1 MASTSDINES
11 TDSRLPLFGRILGFL
26 LFGLVWS
33 LPADTWELSRPAQ
46 NLAAVSVLMAVFWLT
61 QALPMSATALVPLAM
76 FPLLGIQS
84 ATLVSK
90 SYIDRNIFLY
100 FGGFI
105 IAMGIERWGLHRRM
119 ALHIVRRIGTS
130 SARIV
135 LGFMLA
141 TAFLS
146 MWISNTAS
154 SLLMLPIAL
163 ALVNSLG
170 DLPAENEDA
179 AKTRDQA
186 INRLVVVLLLG
197 VAYSAS
203 IGGFTS
209 LVGTPTNLTFTQIFE
224 RRFPEAP
231 DIAAGQWMIA
241 VVPVGV
247 VMLAICWGI
256 LTFRLPSIQM
266 PDQGGANYFDDR
278 LRKLGPP
285 TRAEKSMFLIFLAT
299 ALLWLFRT
307 DLSFAGTTL
316 VPGWGN
322 WVETTFQ
329 TAEIHDST
337 VALAM
342 ALLMFLIPARRNE
355 NGRTEHLMDWETVEN
370 MPWGI
375 LILIGGGYALAGAF
389 QSTGLS
395 EDIGRIFASQ
405 LAGQSAWLIVGGTCL
420 LLTFL
425 TELTSNTATVAT
437 LMPVLAAT
445 AVAINID
452 PLLIMIPATI
462 SASCAFML
470 PIATPPNAIVF
481 SSGRIS
487 MRQMARYGILL
498 NLVGVVVITAFM
510 FWIIGPQFNVKSDSL
525 PEWATP
531 SASELSTEKP

>member
-1 MASTSDINES
+1 MSSNIDES
-11 TDSRLPLFGRILGFL
+11 TDSRLPLVGRILGVL
-26 LFGLVWS
+26 LFGLIWS
-33 LPADTWELSRPAQ
+33 LPAETWELSRPAQ

-61 QALPMSATALVPLAM
+61 QAMPMSGTALIPLAM
-76 FPLLGIQS
+76 FPLMGIQS
-84 ATLVSK
+84 ATVVSK

-105 IAMGIERWGLHRRM
+105 VAMGIERWGLHRRM
-119 ALHIVRRIGTS
+119 ALHIVKRIGTS

-154 SLLMLPIAL
+154 TLLMLPIAL
-163 ALVNSLG
+163 ALVNSLS
-170 DLPAENEDA
+170 DLPTANEQA
-179 AKTRDQA
+179 AKARDRA

-197 VAYSAS
+197 VAYAAS

-224 RRFPEAP
+224 KRFPEAP
-231 DIAAGQWMIA
+231 PIAAGQWMIA

-247 VMLAICWGI
+247 TMLAICWAL
-256 LTFRLPSIQM
+256 LTFRLPSIEM
-266 PDQGGANYFDDR
+266 PDTGEANFFEDR
-278 LRKLGPP
+278 LQKLGPP
-285 TRAEKSMFLIFLAT
+285 SRAEMAMFGIFLAT

-322 WVETTFQ
+322 WVETHFH

-342 ALLMFLIPARRNE
+342 ACLMFLIPARRNE
-355 NGRTEHLMDWETVEN
+355 HGRTEYLMDWETVER

-445 AVAINID
+445 AVAIQID

-481 SSGRIS
+481 SSGRIDV
-487 MRQMARYGILL
+487 RHMARYGILL
-498 NLVGVVVITAFM
+498 NLIGVVIVTASM
-510 FWIIGPQFNVKSDSL
+510 FWLIGPQFGVQQDSL

-531 SASELSTEKP
+531 SESDPSPTKQ